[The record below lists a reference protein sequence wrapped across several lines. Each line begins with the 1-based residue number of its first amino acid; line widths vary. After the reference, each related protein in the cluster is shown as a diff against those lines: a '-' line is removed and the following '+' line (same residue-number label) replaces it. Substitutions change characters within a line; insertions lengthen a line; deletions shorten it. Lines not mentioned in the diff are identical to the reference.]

1 MQTALELD
9 SEVMKPSITVSTFL
23 LVVLKQEMKLIQCKD
38 N

>member
-9 SEVMKPSITVSTFL
+9 SEVMKPSATLSTFF
-23 LVVLKQEMKLIQCKD
+23 VSCAKTRNEINYKD